1 MLLLQ
6 GCMLLL
12 GVSIGSV
19 LFGFYLQDSLLK
31 SLKPDR
37 WRGSKVLQPHNM
49 ARVLKIAYL
58 SPLSLIDG
66 VVAKRCSTRYG

>member
-19 LFGFYLQDSLLK
+19 LFGFYLQDSVLK

-37 WRGSKVLQPHNM
+37 WRGSKALQPHNM
-49 ARVLKIAYL
+49 ARVLKIAY
-58 SPLSLIDG
+58 LSLIDG